1 MFISQ
6 IKLIIFPWTICT
18 GENIIQ
24 VIVFCLEICHCSL
37 VWAIAKSVF
46 HQSTSH
52 VSLHFISM
60 KNCGKFTTWMFNI
73 NCNAT
78 LNSCFRCSNFLKYVV
93 ALQILIEQIWY
104 YWSGMQ
110 KQNFE
115 FQEKVCKLFIRF
127 SIQLTRMIQYRSS
140 CQKKFDSEELSFTHI
155 ALISWEMQVDTHLI
169 YLFVK

>member
-1 MFISQ
+1 M
-6 IKLIIFPWTICT
+6 
-18 GENIIQ
+18 
-24 VIVFCLEICHCSL
+24 
-37 VWAIAKSVF
+37 WAIANSVF

-93 ALQILIEQIWY
+93 ALKILIEQIRY
-104 YWSGMQ
+104 YWRWMQ
-110 KQNFE
+110 KKFWIPRIALQ
-115 FQEKVCKLFIRF
+115 LFIKF
-127 SIQLTRMIQYRSS
+127 SIQLVRITQYRSS
-140 CQKKFDSEELSFTHI
+140 CQKKFDSEELSFSNI
-155 ALISWEMQVDTHLI
+155 ALISWKMQVDTHLI